1 LDRIRGCPQVVVTDF
16 LARLFVRSRLVL
28 ALGVVALTGMSVWGY
43 LPKAPQDEPVKA
55 PPRRARAEND
65 SSTKKNSTDQSAPE
79 RVESEFQLTKAECLL
94 LVEAGDLF
102 TPRTMQAVRQMVR
115 DVQSLDI
122 VDSVVWLES
131 APGLNIF
138 GLADPLL
145 PPEGASAERWQIARQ
160 RALAHPLVA
169 GQLLSDDGTAL
180 QILIGYDWLFM
191 TRDDSGALEI
201 MRQANASLAR
211 SLGDDASKVKIR
223 ATGRIPLWKAERD
236 AFSSDH
242 RKYQIIA
249 YTMIT
254 LLALIL
260 FRGLVPVLIVGV
272 GSMLAVFWTFGLLKF
287 FDHEPNDMTAV
298 VMPVLVAMV
307 SFTDGVHLMI
317 HIRRKRADGLPPVE
331 AAAAAIRQVGL
342 PCFLTSLTTGI
353 GFCSLLS
360 AKSEYIQNFG
370 WDCAFGVAAGFVAM
384 VTVIPLLSSSWL
396 GKRLESRGE
405 DELVGRSLERFR
417 PGIDWILRHSRMV
430 TAAGVLATAAFAAV
444 GAQLRPDE
452 KWEYAMPTGAPAYQ
466 AMAWCGEA
474 FGGIEFAHVT
484 VSWNGK
490 EEVSPG
496 QVLQVVGEVKQL
508 VEREPHLKH
517 PLAIGDLLA
526 TFPNDADDPE
536 ALMSYASLL
545 PPQLR
550 DLLYDPQ
557 KREAKVLMRCQDHG
571 IRLYAPVFKRVDAGL
586 ASLAARYPG
595 FTFDLDGGPVWR
607 AENLYQ
613 VVVDLAASLGSA
625 AIIILLVI
633 AVVYRS
639 IQLGLIAVIP
649 NVLPLVVTAALL
661 VWTNY
666 ALTIAAVCAFTVCL
680 GIAVDDTIHFLSRF
694 QAELEA
700 TGNVEDAIRRSFLSV
715 GGALITTT
723 LVLVAGFAT
732 VLGSQMPAH
741 RIFAGMAVSTIGTA
755 LIGDLILLPAMLA
768 ACYRPRRPAAAAAM
782 TTDRGDE
789 LPVTPRIATLGLE
802 P

>member
-1 LDRIRGCPQVVVTDF
+1 MITDF
-16 LARLFVRSRLVL
+16 LAKLFVRSRLVL
-28 ALGVVALTGMSVWGY
+28 ALGVTLLTGMAVWGY
-43 LPKAPQDEPVKA
+43 LPRAPEDEPVKA
-55 PPRRARAEND
+55 APKRVAGESDAQAE
-65 SSTKKNSTDQSAPE
+65 KNSSDQSARE
-79 RVESEFQLTKAECLL
+79 RVESEFQLTKSDCLL
-94 LVEAGDLF
+94 LVQAEDLF
-102 TPRTMQAVRQMVR
+102 TPRTMEAVRQMVR
-115 DVQSLDI
+115 DVKTLDI

-138 GLADPLL
+138 GLSEPLL
-145 PPEGASAERWQIARQ
+145 PPDGASAERLQIARQ
-160 RALAHPLVA
+160 RALEHPLAA

-180 QILIGYDWLFM
+180 QMLIGYDWLFM
-191 TRDDSGALEI
+191 TKEDSGAAEI
-201 MRQANASLAR
+201 MREAEASLAR
-211 SLGDDASKVKIR
+211 SLAGDASKVTIR

-242 RKYQIIA
+242 RKYQIIS

-254 LLALIL
+254 VLALLL
-260 FRGLVPVLIVGV
+260 FRGLVPVLIVGI
-272 GSMLAVFWTFGLLKF
+272 GSTLAVFWTFGILKF
-287 FDHEPNDMTAV
+287 FDHDPNDMTAV

-317 HIRRKRADGLPPVE
+317 HIRRKRADGLSPID
-331 AAAAAIRQVGL
+331 AAASAIRQVGL

-353 GFCSLLS
+353 GFCSLLLANS
-360 AKSEYIQNFG
+360 KYIQNFG
-370 WDCAFGVAAGFVAM
+370 WDCAFGVAAGFVAV
-384 VTVIPLLSSSWL
+384 VTVIPLLSSTWL
-396 GKRLESRGE
+396 GRKLESRGE

-417 PGIDWILRHSRMV
+417 PGIDWILKHSRMV
-430 TAAGVLATAAFAAV
+430 TVAGVLITAMFAAT

-484 VSWNGK
+484 VNWNAK
-490 EEVSPG
+490 DDVSPA
-496 QVLQVVGEVKQL
+496 QVLQIVGEVKEL

-517 PLAIGDLLA
+517 PLDIGDLLA
-526 TFPNDADDPE
+526 TFPSDTDDPE
-536 ALMSYASLL
+536 TLMSYATLL
-545 PPQLR
+545 PPSLR
-550 DLLYDPQ
+550 NMLYDPQ

-586 ASLAARYPG
+586 ANLAAQHPG

-613 VVVDLAASLGSA
+613 VVLDLATSLGSA
-625 AIIILLVI
+625 TIIIMIVI

-639 IQLGLIAVIP
+639 VQLGVIAVIP
-649 NVLPLVVTAALL
+649 NMLPLVVTAAFL

-694 QAELEA
+694 QAEFEA
-700 TGNVEDAIRRSFLSV
+700 TGDVDEAIRRSFLSV
-715 GGALITTT
+715 GAALITTT
-723 LVLVAGFAT
+723 LVLVSGFAT

-768 ACYRPRRPAAAAAM
+768 ACYRPRKPNAEKATLRSS
-782 TTDRGDE
+782 DRCEVLDG
-789 LPVTPRIATLGLE
+789 PSPRIATLGLE